1 MSKPLIFSLRPEPDC
16 DEDIL
21 SLRQAG
27 LSAETL
33 PMLSM
38 DRDEASLNAAI
49 QHLAD
54 QPDTQLIVTSKQTA
68 RMLITT
74 ASAAIHDRPVWCVG
88 AGTAALLTEAG
99 FTKVI
104 AGKGDAHSLIQS
116 LIAANG
122 SIQQSTDKQQNTPAY
137 LWLSGADIAVDIR
150 AGIAH
155 LSCPVTRYVIYK
167 MAVNS
172 PERSALAAACQEGRK
187 IAVMA
192 MSARTITVFSQWLA
206 MKEMDAYRSEITLI
220 GPSPALLA
228 LAKAEGLR
236 GICAPLRSRDNM
248 LACAIGWAKEQGV

>member
-38 DRDEASLNAAI
+38 DRDEASLKAAI

-68 RMLITT
+68 RMLIA

-116 LIAANG
+116 LVAAHG

-137 LWLSGADIAVDIR
+137 LWLSGANIAVDIR
-150 AGIAH
+150 AGLAH

-172 PERSALAAACQEGRK
+172 PERSALAAACKAGRK

-220 GPSPALLA
+220 VSSPALLA

-236 GICAPLRSRDNM
+236 AICAPLPSRDNM
-248 LACAIGWAKEQGV
+248 LACAIGWAKDQRA